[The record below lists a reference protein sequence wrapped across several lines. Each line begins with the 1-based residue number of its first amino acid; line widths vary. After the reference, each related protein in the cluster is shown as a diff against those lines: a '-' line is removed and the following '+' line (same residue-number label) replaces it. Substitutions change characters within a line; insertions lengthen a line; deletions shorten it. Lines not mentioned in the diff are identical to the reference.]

1 MQHGCGK
8 LECVTSCLS
17 LSLPL
22 TDSAAAQSANNV
34 QRPHAHP
41 FTSQRSGQTYVFVW
55 LMASR
60 LTFMASSSGELP
72 MPTMMMD
79 MGSEEA
85 ETMVSTV
92 SCSTGDEESSKR
104 Q

>member
-1 MQHGCGK
+1 
-8 LECVTSCLS
+8 
-17 LSLPL
+17 
-22 TDSAAAQSANNV
+22 
-34 QRPHAHP
+34 
-41 FTSQRSGQTYVFVW
+41 
-55 LMASR
+55 
-60 LTFMASSSGELP
+60 MASSSGELP

-104 Q
+104 E